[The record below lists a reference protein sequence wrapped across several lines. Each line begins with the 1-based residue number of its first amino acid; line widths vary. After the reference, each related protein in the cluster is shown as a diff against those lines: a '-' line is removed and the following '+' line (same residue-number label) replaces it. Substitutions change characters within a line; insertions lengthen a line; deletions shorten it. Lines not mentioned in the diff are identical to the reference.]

1 MFHPWRRHADEG
13 GIPREKRA
21 IGALRRGCRRR
32 LETLAL
38 PRSYDLRLLCEHV
51 GRARGRAI
59 RLVPMHLDAT
69 GPCGVV
75 LSLPG
80 ADYVVYEMQTSRH
93 HQEHIIAHELAH
105 LICGHR
111 TATRA
116 HATTSGDAAALL
128 FPDLDPALVR
138 DLLYRE
144 HYSDVQE
151 QEAEVMAFLIGT
163 RLRATGTSTGRAP
176 APDSTL
182 GRIQSSLDWRR
193 RDDT

>member
-1 MFHPWRRHADEG
+1 MFHPTRRHDGEG
-13 GIPREKRA
+13 GIPNQRRA

-32 LETLAL
+32 LETLTL
-38 PRSYDLRLLCEHV
+38 PRSYDLPLLCEHV
-51 GRARGRAI
+51 GRARGRTI
-59 RLVPMHLDAT
+59 HLVPMHMDAT
-69 GPCGVV
+69 GPCGIV

-80 ADYVVYEMQTSRH
+80 ADYVVYEVQTSRH

-111 TATRA
+111 TADQA
-116 HATTSGDAAALL
+116 DAAASGDAAALL
-128 FPDLDPALVR
+128 FPDLDPGLVR

-163 RLRATGTSTGRAP
+163 RLRATDASTGRAP

-193 RDDT
+193 RDET

>member
-1 MFHPWRRHADEG
+1 MG
-13 GIPREKRA
+13 S
-21 IGALRRGCRRR
+21 LRRDCRQR
-32 LETLAL
+32 LEGLAL
-38 PRSYDLRLLCEHV
+38 PRTYDVRSLCEHV
-51 GRARGRAI
+51 GRARGRTI
-59 RLVPMHLDAT
+59 HLLPMHLDAA
-69 GPCGVV
+69 GPCGIV

-80 ADYVVYEMQTSRH
+80 ADYVVYEVQTSRH

-111 TATRA
+111 TADHA
-116 HATTSGDAAALL
+116 HATTSGDTADRL
-128 FPDLDPALVR
+128 FPDLDPGLVQ

-163 RLRATGTSTGRAP
+163 GLRATDASTGRAP
-176 APDSTL
+176 APDTPL

-193 RDDT
+193 RDET

>member
-1 MFHPWRRHADEG
+1 MFHPWRSRDGDG
-13 GIPREKRA
+13 GIPNQRRT

-32 LETLAL
+32 LESLAL
-38 PRSYDLRLLCEHV
+38 PGSYDLRLLCEHL
-51 GRARGRAI
+51 GRARGRTI
-59 RLVPMHLDAT
+59 HLVPMHMDAT
-69 GPCGVV
+69 GPCGIV

-80 ADYVVYEMQTSRH
+80 ADYVVYEVQTSRH

-111 TATRA
+111 TADPA
-116 HATTSGDAAALL
+116 HATASGDAATLL
-128 FPDLDPALVR
+128 FPDLDPGLVR

-163 RLRATGTSTGRAP
+163 RLRAADASAGRAP

-182 GRIQSSLDWRR
+182 GRIQNSLDWRR
-193 RDDT
+193 RDET